1 MGRQSGRGQVL
12 PHRLPAAHH
21 RVSPLR
27 IGIACIALWARWRGV
42 RLLPEKG
49 EWRSLWIAALLFA
62 VQITL
67 MNIGFHHTSGAM
79 GSVLIAT
86 NPLFAVMFAHFLVA
100 GDRMTAGKAL
110 GLLVAMAGTS
120 LALLGDADLAAL
132 DPGAAGNWIVLS
144 SAVMLGLRLSLSA
157 RFVRRIDPTRVAMW
171 QMVLSL
177 PLFGAGALLLE
188 EIAWDRVGPGPIA
201 GLLFQGAVIA
211 GVGFT
216 VSYHLMKRYT
226 PSVMM
231 SFNFISPIAAWCS
244 RRGCWAIGSAHS
256 CSPGWGWSRWGC
268 ISSRDGPGPP
278 ADCARARIGASRG
291 RTGPDR
297 ALEEAKGFVSDTDG
311 GSPGASHRFRPRRT
325 PATGGRP
332 GVRERARAR
341 RRRSI
346 EAGRDRTQPID
357 AFPNVRRVPGERG
370 ETEIVEVV
378 VTGGPVALEPREHV
392 SAFAPCGGIFR
403 IERDHAIGDHEQP
416 FEIALPLVYPL
427 QVAQDPHRDGPA

>member
-1 MGRQSGRGQVL
+1 MALSI
-12 PHRLPAAHH
+12 
-21 RVSPLR
+21 PLR
-27 IGIACIALWARWRGV
+27 AVLISIVIHSLWGGNPVAVKFSLVAFPPLTTAFLRFAIGIACIALWARWRGV

-49 EWRSLWIAALLFA
+49 EWRSLWIVALLFA
-62 VQITL
+62 VQIAS
-67 MNIGFHHTSGAM
+67 MNVGFHHTSGAM

-144 SAVMLGLRLSLSA
+144 SAVMLGFRLSLSA

-231 SFNFISPIAAWCS
+231 SFNFISPIAGVVFAAWLL
-244 RRGCWAIGSAHS
+244 G
-256 CSPGWGWSRWGC
+256 
-268 ISSRDGPGPP
+268 D
-278 ADCARARIGASRG
+278 RIGPLLLAG
-291 RTGPDR
+291 MGLVAVGLYLVT
-297 ALEEAKGFVSDTDG
+297 
-311 GSPGASHRFRPRRT
+311 
-325 PATGGRP
+325 
-332 GVRERARAR
+332 
-341 RRRSI
+341 RRSGA
-346 EAGRDRTQPID
+346 AG
-357 AFPNVRRVPGERG
+357 
-370 ETEIVEVV
+370 
-378 VTGGPVALEPREHV
+378 
-392 SAFAPCGGIFR
+392 
-403 IERDHAIGDHEQP
+403 
-416 FEIALPLVYPL
+416 
-427 QVAQDPHRDGPA
+427 

>member
-1 MGRQSGRGQVL
+1 MALSI
-12 PHRLPAAHH
+12 
-21 RVSPLR
+21 PLR
-27 IGIACIALWARWRGV
+27 AVLVSIVIHSLWGGNPVAVKFSLVAFPPLTTAFLRFAIGIACIALWARWRGV

-49 EWRSLWIAALLFA
+49 EWRSLWIVALLFA
-62 VQITL
+62 VQIAS
-67 MNIGFHHTSGAM
+67 MNVGFHHTSGAM

-231 SFNFISPIAAWCS
+231 SFNFISPIAGVVFAAWLL
-244 RRGCWAIGSAHS
+244 G
-256 CSPGWGWSRWGC
+256 
-268 ISSRDGPGPP
+268 D
-278 ADCARARIGASRG
+278 RIGPLLLAG
-291 RTGPDR
+291 MGLVAVGLYLVT
-297 ALEEAKGFVSDTDG
+297 
-311 GSPGASHRFRPRRT
+311 
-325 PATGGRP
+325 
-332 GVRERARAR
+332 
-341 RRRSI
+341 RRSGA
-346 EAGRDRTQPID
+346 AG
-357 AFPNVRRVPGERG
+357 
-370 ETEIVEVV
+370 
-378 VTGGPVALEPREHV
+378 
-392 SAFAPCGGIFR
+392 
-403 IERDHAIGDHEQP
+403 
-416 FEIALPLVYPL
+416 
-427 QVAQDPHRDGPA
+427 